1 MSSCL
6 KQHWVSYAGDE
17 GEVWKCVLLARA
29 LRRSLTTRP
38 LVVIVSDNVSHDLGR
53 RLQGEVGSVFWAEP
67 VPGVLFRSVAKRVA
81 GGLKGLH
88 KAVFLDCACLPL
100 KNCDDLFRTH
110 GVQWVRE
117 DKAVVLTKS
126 RSLAAEDHDL
136 ITELVVQREN
146 GGKFVAEN
154 PGKRKLE
161 ELSYCAELDFKS
173 AHPTPVPGKDM
184 KMVCFVNGHPHDQDV
199 EPFRQRGVLE
209 EEVMKL
215 CVSLCPEIHSAKV
228 VVNGPALDGQLV
240 DWELHNSIAIVGMA
254 CRYPCANTIAEF
266 WSLLANGL
274 EGIRKVPEGRWTKDK
289 AFIRMDNMGAT
300 EAGFLSCPIH
310 TFDAKFFNTNAADI
324 HYLDPQ
330 QRLSL
335 RVVWEALEHAG
346 LDPNTLR
353 NTLTGVFGGWWR
365 NDYKEMLQMLGI
377 PDTDFLRG
385 YMGNALGPLTARIS
399 HFFELMGPSFST
411 ESGCST
417 SVAGVD
423 MACDSLRSDACN
435 LAIAVGANLLL
446 HPFSPSVMEGVLA
459 PDGRCK
465 TYDASA
471 DGFGRAEGIGVL
483 ILKRFSDAVAD
494 GDTIWGCIRGS
505 AIVQEGPSKSMGTP
519 TVDVEAKA
527 MELALER
534 AGVDPNDVEF
544 VETHGTGTP
553 VGDPIEIAA
562 VAKAY
567 SRGSKGRT
575 NVLTIGSVKT
585 NIGHTESVCG
595 IAGIQKSVLAMKH
608 ELIPKHLHLKNLNPD
623 INLDAIPAQL
633 PLEAVPWKRRPK
645 GGKPRIAGVNSFGI
659 TGAQAHVLV
668 QEPPENLPPHS
679 FPFTDSRKLR
689 MLTFSAKSEEA
700 FRFQVK
706 AYADLLKNLPDTNE
720 PKELFLR
727 DIEYSMHTGR
737 PHMHLRQVAFGSTK
751 EELLSSMEGIRK
763 GAPIPNQVPQLCF
776 LFTGQGSQYP
786 GMARSLYEQSIVFRS
801 NFDWCESVL
810 SKEHG
815 LLSLKT
821 ALWEEQKLSELND
834 GQKSLLKS
842 SLYSQTSIF
851 VVEFCLLRL
860 WESWGVKPDAVL
872 GHSLGEFA
880 AAVAA
885 GMLSA
890 EDALK
895 LVVTRSKLIHA
906 LPAASMLVVGT
917 SLEKVEQSLERAF
930 SNQKKWLDVA
940 AVNSESQTVLAG
952 PTDLVHEFK
961 LYCDNNDIKTHVLDA
976 SHAFHSHLMDPM
988 LAEYEALA
996 RTIGYKEASTGIKF
1010 ISAVDGRTVSKVDA
1024 KYWVRH
1030 TRERVRFLEASH
1042 AAVNEGQSLFLEVGP
1057 HPVLSTLLMT
1067 NVDEVADVVTSAS
1080 LRRKCDDWETMLAAL
1095 GKLYALG
1102 RPITWAN
1109 FHRYSG
1115 GRRVELPGYH
1125 FEETPYWMNIK
1136 DEGSN
1141 PFHPLLGSFV
1151 PNPSDV
1157 TIFKSS
1163 VNVHRLP
1170 FLKDHALGDKIIFP
1184 CVGYVDMCM
1193 TAGYAATMCNEGS
1206 YIKPTSP
1213 LCVRNFSILTPV
1225 CLSEMTPTEFQ
1236 VVVSRQS
1243 AGEINTSIF
1252 TKVYLEDSTYKWVK
1266 NAVGNFVS
1274 SPPVRTLIAS
1284 EEFGAIKARCTELV
1298 RVNFDYREL
1307 EEFGFNFGPSCHT
1320 VSPGC
1325 KNPENSGE
1333 WLFPFRCHESQEDH
1347 ERFIVHPWVTDPML
1361 QSQIMAL
1368 GLLHDTQVRKRLVV
1382 PVSIDNFTWWG
1393 HSAPSG
1399 YIHIK
1404 HGDGGN
1410 EAHLYSEEGILM
1422 VSMLGTE
1429 FMETT
1434 LANILSLI
1442 DSQKNPYPSL
1452 AEFTWKEKLGP
1463 EERRIPD
1470 AGLESISI
1478 KDVTFNPKDSAFT
1491 AEEFKFYTEFNIL
1504 GGLYMLKAMKEL
1516 GLDKEETF
1524 TWPEISE
1531 KIGVLPLLSKFL
1543 RYILLELGTE
1553 GWVSAGKCDTF
1564 SIPKPFPSVEALQAK
1579 ISSLAEVI
1587 REGGVGLTELSSTQ
1601 GVWQVLAQILTG
1613 RTSALPLLFP
1623 DGSTISTKGPAEVC
1637 YTESVFAHKRYALN
1651 EVEGALLSQLSTLGG
1666 SKSVVRILEVGAGV
1680 GSETTHLLK
1689 HMSKAGVA
1697 HFEYTYTDL
1706 APSFLQK
1713 GETLFAESGISAKF
1727 RVLDVEKDP
1736 MAQGFTPKQ
1745 YDVIVASWV
1754 LHATKNIEESVANLI
1769 LLLRPGGYFLIT
1781 ELVEPTRAV
1790 KLLFG
1795 GLEGFW
1801 KFDDTKIRPWHCE
1814 LSVKGWHSLLETNG
1828 FEVASLESYAGA
1840 NALIVAKLG
1849 ESNKIITKHSWEE
1862 LSVQKLGHTW
1872 ILFGDTNPTSPS
1884 AELQRNLEAV
1894 NCHIVR
1900 ITLSD
1905 IQSGCME
1912 TKVTEILQHTFTLEN
1927 VKVRGLVYSWA
1938 LNEEL
1943 TTAQICEPFLYICK
1957 YLVKV
1962 QSSLR
1967 VVALTRGNMSTGG
1980 SDFYLKPPIASPLIA
1995 MVNVLANE
2003 NMDLSC
2009 KCVDIDP
2016 NPKIERPVSDAWNEL
2031 FATDADV
2038 MVAYRAHQRCTPRL
2052 RPYKVKTSP
2061 LPIPNTPRYKLVLPP
2076 SHIIQ
2081 DLQFTP
2087 CEPEPLGES
2096 DVEVEVKAYAL
2107 NFLDVLMVTK
2117 PDPVFEKYNY
2127 LGVDIAGVVTA
2138 VGANTN
2144 RKVGERVVV
2153 VRRHGLAMPSHI
2165 ISPGYRTCIIPDDIT
2180 FSEAATFPM
2189 GLLTVA
2195 TCLVDVA
2202 KAGPGD
2208 VVLIHTASGGVGLI
2222 GIQIAQRLGAT
2233 VVVTAGN
2240 EKKRNYLRSLGVKHV
2255 FNSRS
2260 TEYEKDI
2267 RASLG
2272 GRGVTIVMNSLT
2284 SPGFKEATL
2293 NLCEKGARFVEMSK
2307 MNIWSKEDVEKLRPD
2322 VYYEVVDV
2330 STLSDEKLNEL
2341 AVYLQDQLLRRIE
2354 DRPTPLPFTR
2364 FNASEIRDA
2373 LEYMEKVKHI
2383 GKIVLV
2389 MPDQGVGKEQTFHL
2403 FDGRSTYMI
2412 TGGLGGIGLEV
2423 AKWMATTGAQ
2433 NFLLLGRSAP
2443 KPEALDKIEKL
2454 RRAGVRI
2461 ETRSVDVGIME
2472 ELQQLMTEFDSGALP
2487 PLRGIMHAAGVLDDA
2502 TYENQTWDKF
2512 ENVFNC
2518 KVQGAWNLHQLSL
2531 NLTFPLEHF
2540 VLFSSMTA
2548 TIGAVAQS
2556 NYAAANQY
2564 LDSLVHY
2571 RSSLGLPGTAV
2582 NWGQWGQVGLA
2593 ANLHVALNKP
2603 LTIHQGTAALEHA
2616 LTSHKTQLMAHE
2628 SDLGG
2633 YKAVLPSC
2641 KGLLVDFEEDS
2652 VAQGEIDGDEF
2663 WREYDGAINRDAKCD
2678 IVRRFLKRLIRIT
2691 LKMDKN
2697 EEIEDQVNFQ
2707 DMGFDS
2713 LLMVEMK
2720 NGLQASV
2727 GKRVKISINAVKD
2740 CKTVAQLTDR
2750 LVELIS
2756 GKEDL
2761 PPPTAQ
2767 ELQQLVAMDSTLPES
2782 IRVDASLVGSLTTPI
2797 TKITTVLVLGCTGTL
2812 GPYIV
2817 AELFKRRHIQK
2828 VICIMQSNPMIS
2840 PLERFRRIYE
2850 KKGLLSDIDMDR
2862 IECIVGD
2869 IKDHHFGLVEPV
2881 YRHLCTEVDAVFNLA
2896 VKVAFE
2902 EVYRCSEDPKSSR
2915 VTNVFGMRNVLQFA
2929 VDKKLKYVY
2938 HASTFAAETRVDD
2951 DGYFWEGWPAE
2962 EEVAMFP
2969 NSAYSISKLICDR
2982 LAEQAVAAGVPC
2994 KVFRL
2999 PQLGGDSVRGGN
3011 IQLDSFLMMRF
3022 LAYLYI
3028 GSMHGVRIPLSLMAV
3043 DQCAKLSIDLFF
3055 NDKAGYEMFNVLNPH
3070 LGDEREFETLAKE
3083 FGVAVQ
3089 VMDSTDFLEK
3099 WKKMDSSD
3107 EMIQL
3112 VKFAMTQEQELFKLR
3127 DDKMPYYV
3135 SWLNGNDRVFMSKK
3149 LQNLMPEEYP
3159 NCITSSKEILRRD
3172 LRHARDTG
3180 VFDRYKIKHSNPYL
3194 LS

>member
-1 MSSCL
+1 MAGL
-6 KQHWVSYAGDE
+6 KQYWVSYAGDE
-17 GEVWKCVLLARA
+17 SEVWKCVLLARA

-154 PGKRKLE
+154 PGKLKME
-161 ELSYCAELDFKS
+161 ELSYCVELDFKS

-209 EEVMKL
+209 EEVIKL

-310 TFDAKFFNTNAADI
+310 TFDAKFFNTNAADM

-335 RVVWEALEHAG
+335 RIVWEALEHAG

-377 PDTDFLRG
+377 VDTDFLRG

-751 EELLSSMEGIRK
+751 EELLSSMEGIKK

-815 LLSLKT
+815 FLSLKT
-821 ALWEEQKLSELND
+821 ALWDHGEL
-834 GQKSLLKS
+834 SLLKS

-952 PTDLVHEFK
+952 PTDVVHDFK

-976 SHAFHSHLMDPM
+976 SHAFHSRLMDPM

-1042 AAVNEGQSLFLEVGP
+1042 AVVNEGQSLFLEIGP

-1067 NVDEVADVVTSAS
+1067 NVDEVADVVTTAS

-1115 GRRVELPGYH
+1115 GRKVELPGYH

-1206 YIKPTSP
+1206 YNKPTSP

-1225 CLSEMTPTEFQ
+1225 CLSEMAPTDFQ
-1236 VVVSRQS
+1236 VVVLKGTH
-1243 AGEINTSIF
+1243 GEITSTIF
-1252 TKVYLEDSTYKWVK
+1252 TKVFLEENKFKWVRNATANFSNNPAALPHSFDLEAIKSRCKTMLRDGFDYKELED
-1266 NAVGNFVS
+1266 
-1274 SPPVRTLIAS
+1274 
-1284 EEFGAIKARCTELV
+1284 
-1298 RVNFDYREL
+1298 
-1307 EEFGFNFGPSCHT
+1307 FGFNFGPSLRMVT
-1320 VSPGC
+1320 TGWMDAEDQ
-1325 KNPENSGE
+1325 KNSTE
-1333 WLFPFRCHESQEDH
+1333 WIFPFSTHEKNEDLD
-1347 ERFIVHPWVTDPML
+1347 RFIIHPWIVDPML
-1361 QSQIMAL
+1361 QTQIIAT
-1368 GLLHDTQVRKRLVV
+1368 GLLDEKHIRKRLVV
-1382 PVSIDNFTWWG
+1382 PVSIDNYTWWG
-1393 HSAPSG
+1393 HSAPTG
-1399 YIHIK
+1399 YIYIRHR
-1404 HGDGGN
+1404 DTGN
-1410 EAHLYSEEGILM
+1410 EAHLFDDAGKIM

-1434 LANILSLI
+1434 LSNILSLI
-1442 DSQKNPYPSL
+1442 DSQKNPFPCM
-1452 AEFTWKEKLGP
+1452 ADFIWREKLGP

-1470 AGLESISI
+1470 SKRGTINLQEYVKVEHTMYTSCS
-1478 KDVTFNPKDSAFT
+1478 P
-1491 AEEFKFYTEFNIL
+1491 EEGQFYERFSQLT
-1504 GGLYMLKAMKEL
+1504 GLYMLQSMKVL
-1516 GLDKEETF
+1516 GLDTEDTIQ
-1524 TWPEISE
+1524 WPSIVS
-1531 KIGVLPLLSKFL
+1531 KLGVVPFQDKFL
-1543 RYILLELGTE
+1543 RYILVELVKDGWLELVNTGDE
-1553 GWVSAGKCDTF
+1553 STF
-1564 SIPKPFPSVEALQAK
+1564 SLAKPLP
-1579 ISSLAEVI
+1579 
-1587 REGGVGLTELSSTQ
+1587 ELSSIKNNIDEILKEIRQ
-1601 GVWQVLAQILTG
+1601 SDVGHVDLDCVVPLGSVLTSILTG
-1613 RTSALPLLFP
+1613 TQSALPLLYP
-1623 DGSTISTKGPAEVC
+1623 DMGNIRGPAEL
-1637 YTESVFAHKRYALN
+1637 YYSESVDALKRFAMADVDHAIFSKLA
-1651 EVEGALLSQLSTLGG
+1651 QMG
-1666 SKSVVRILEVGAGV
+1666 SKSVVRVLEVGAGV
-1680 GSETTHLLK
+1680 GSTTSHHIR
-1689 HMSKAGVA
+1689 HMKDAGVS
-1697 HFEYTYTDL
+1697 HFEYTYTDISP
-1706 APSFLQK
+1706 AFLQI
-1713 GETLFAESGISAKF
+1713 GTNLFEETGISAKF
-1727 RVLDVEKDP
+1727 SLLNVEKDP
-1736 MAQGFTPKQ
+1736 LDQGFIPAH
-1745 YDVIVASWV
+1745 YDLIVASWV
-1754 LHATKNIEESVANLI
+1754 LHATKNIEESMKNLKK
-1769 LLLRPGGYFLIT
+1769 LLRPGGYVFIN
-1781 ELVEPTRAV
+1781 ELVQPHRGV
-1790 KLLFG
+1790 NLLFG

-1801 KFDDTKIRPWHCE
+1801 RFEDLHLRPWNCE
-1814 LSVKGWHSLLETNG
+1814 LSVDKWSKILDKLGFDNFTYWKG
-1828 FEVASLESYAGA
+1828 YAGTD
-1840 NALIVAKLG
+1840 ALMLAKLKPS
-1849 ESNKIITKHSWEE
+1849 ETVFSNKIASKQDHLEN
-1862 LSVQKLGHTW
+1862 KLNW
-1872 ILFGDTNPTSPS
+1872 IVFGDEGIATKELVRRLKATNKNVVMVTSQMD
-1884 AELQRNLEAV
+1884 EE
-1894 NCHIVR
+1894 
-1900 ITLSD
+1900 
-1905 IQSGCME
+1905 
-1912 TKVTEILQHTFTLEN
+1912 HTAMLLRSTGADSPHHPIEGVLYLW
-1927 VKVRGLVYSWA
+1927 GLDHDRS
-1938 LNEEL
+1938 
-1943 TTAQICEPFLYICK
+1943 TAQVCEPFLHICK
-1957 YLVKV
+1957 YLAKLQI
-1962 QSSLR
+1962 QSSMKL
-1967 VVALTRGNMSTGG
+1967 VVITQGNMCTGPD
-1980 SDFYLKPPIASPLIA
+1980 DFYQSQPKASPLVA
-1995 MVNVLANE
+1995 MLNVLANE
-2003 NMDLSC
+2003 NPDLIC
-2009 KCVDIDP
+2009 KCVDIDASE
-2016 NPKIERPVSDAWNEL
+2016 NSLDIAMAEAFTEL
-2031 FATDADV
+2031 FTTDVDV
-2038 MVAYRAHQRCTPRL
+2038 LVAYRKGHRCTPRL
-2052 RPYKVKTSP
+2052 RPYKAKSAP
-2061 LPIPNTPRYKLVLPP
+2061 LPLPRTPRFRLVLPP
-2076 SHIIQ
+2076 SHLIQ
-2081 DLQFTP
+2081 DLHFAP
-2087 CEPEPLGES
+2087 CEPDPIPEKH
-2096 DVEVEVKAYAL
+2096 VEVEVKAYAL
-2107 NFLDVLMVTK
+2107 NFLDVFMVTK

-2127 LGVDIAGVVTA
+2127 LGIDIAGVVTA
-2138 VGANTN
+2138 VGAGCEK
-2144 RKVGERVVV
+2144 KVGDRVVLI
-2153 VRRHGLAMPSHI
+2153 RRTGVAMPTHI
-2165 ISPGYRTCIIPDDIT
+2165 VAQDHRTLVIPDDVT
-2180 FSEAATFPM
+2180 FSEAATYPM
-2189 GLLTVA
+2189 GIITVA
-2195 TCLVDVA
+2195 SCLVDTA
-2202 KAGPGD
+2202 KATKGD
-2208 VVLIHTASGGVGLI
+2208 IVLIHTASGGVGLL
-2222 GIQIAQRLGAT
+2222 GIQIAQRLGCT
-2233 VVVTAGN
+2233 IVVTAGN
-2240 EKKRNYLRSLGVKHV
+2240 ERKRNYLRSLGLTHV
-2255 FNSRS
+2255 FNSRTTDYQ
-2260 TEYEKDI
+2260 TEI
-2267 RASLG
+2267 RRSLG
-2272 GRGVTIVMNSLT
+2272 GRGVTVVLNSLT
-2284 SPGFKEATL
+2284 GPGFKEATL
-2293 NLCEKGARFVEMSK
+2293 AVCEQGARFIEMSK
-2307 MNIWSKEDVEKLRPD
+2307 MNIWSKEQVKKLRPD
-2322 VYYEVVDV
+2322 VFYEVVDV
-2330 STLSDEKLNEL
+2330 STHTEEKVSHLTN
-2341 AVYLQDQLLRRIE
+2341 YLQTMLMSPKSE
-2354 DRPTPLPFTR
+2354 RPKPLPYTR
-2364 FNASEIRDA
+2364 FDASEIRDA
-2373 LEYMEKVKHI
+2373 LEFMEKVRHI
-2383 GKIVLV
+2383 GKIVLT
-2389 MPDQGVGKEQTFHL
+2389 MPDLSPGSEPIFRL
-2403 FDGRSTYMI
+2403 FNDKSTYLI

-2423 AKWMATTGAQ
+2423 ANWMGNNGAKT
-2433 NFLLLGRSAP
+2433 LLLVGRSPP
-2443 KPEALDKIEKL
+2443 KADVMEKVQNL
-2454 RRAGVRI
+2454 RQLGITVEIRQC
-2461 ETRSVDVGIME
+2461 DVGDMD
-2472 ELQQLMTEFDSGALP
+2472 QLTSLVADCHNGKLP
-2487 PLRGIMHAAGVLDDA
+2487 PLRGVMHAAGVLDDA

-2512 ENVFNC
+2512 EAVFQC

-2531 NLTFPLEHF
+2531 ELPYPLEHF
-2540 VLFSSMTA
+2540 VLFSSMTV
-2548 TIGAVAQS
+2548 TLGSPGQS
-2556 NYAAANQY
+2556 NYSAANYY
-2564 LDSLVHY
+2564 LDQLVHY
-2571 RSSLGLPGTAV
+2571 RSSLGLLGTTI

-2593 ANLHVALNKP
+2593 ANLHVAMNKP
-2603 LTIHQGTAALEHA
+2603 ITIHQGLAALEHA
-2616 LTSHKTQLMAHE
+2616 IKSHKSQIMAHDT
-2628 SDLGG
+2628 DLSGV
-2633 YKAVLPSC
+2633 KMVLPSTR
-2641 KGLLVDFEEDS
+2641 GLLADIEEETSLGATD
-2652 VAQGEIDGDEF
+2652 IDGDEF
-2663 WREYDGAINRDAKCD
+2663 WREYDGASNRDAKFD

-2756 GKEDL
+2756 GKEEL
-2761 PPPTAQ
+2761 APPTAE
-2767 ELQQLVAMDSTLPES
+2767 ELKDLVARDAKLPEN
-2782 IRVDASLVGSLTTPI
+2782 IRVDPEMKSKLRPLSQAS
-2797 TKITTVLVLGCTGTL
+2797 TVLVIGSTGTL
-2812 GPYIV
+2812 GPYV
-2817 AELFKRRHIQK
+2817 AREIFKRSQIKK
-2828 VICIMQSNPMIS
+2828 VYCLMQPS
-2840 PLERFRRIYE
+2840 PVVSVSDRFQRVFE
-2850 KKGLLSDIDMDR
+2850 KKGLFHEIDMTR
-2862 IECIVGD
+2862 VECISGD
-2869 IKDHHFGLVEPV
+2869 VKQPCFGLSQQI
-2881 YRHLCTEVDAVFNLA
+2881 YQQIATEVDVVFNLA

-2902 EVYRCSEDPKSSR
+2902 EVYRDSEDPKSSR
-2915 VTNVFGMRNVLQFA
+2915 VTNVFGMRNVLSFA

-2951 DGYFWEGWPAE
+2951 DGYFWESWPAE

-3043 DQCAKLSIDLFF
+3043 DQCAKISIDLFF

-3089 VMDSTDFLEK
+3089 VLDSTDFLEK
-3099 WKKMDSSD
+3099 WKKMDSND

-3112 VKFAMTQEQELFKLR
+3112 VKFATSQEELLKLR
-3127 DDKMPYYV
+3127 DQKMPYYI
-3135 SWLNGNDRVFMSKK
+3135 SWLNGNQNIFFSKK
-3149 LQNLMPEEYP
+3149 VASLMPEEYP
-3159 NCITSSKEILRRD
+3159 NCITPSWEVLRHD
-3172 LRHARDTG
+3172 LRHAKDTG
-3180 VFDRYKIKHSNPYL
+3180 IFDRHKIKHSNPYF

>member
-1 MSSCL
+1 MPFNFDPS
-6 KQHWVSYAGDE
+6 
-17 GEVWKCVLLARA
+17 
-29 LRRSLTTRP
+29 
-38 LVVIVSDNVSHDLGR
+38 R

-154 PGKRKLE
+154 PGKLKME
-161 ELSYCAELDFKS
+161 ELSYCVELDFKS

-209 EEVMKL
+209 EEVIKL

-310 TFDAKFFNTNAADI
+310 TFDAKFFNTNAADM

-335 RVVWEALEHAG
+335 RIVWEALEHAG

-377 PDTDFLRG
+377 VDTDFLRG

-1206 YIKPTSP
+1206 YSKPTSP

-1236 VVVSRQS
+1236 VVVSKT
-1243 AGEINTSIF
+1243 AEGDICTTIF
-1252 TKVYLEDSTYKWVK
+1252 TKVFLEEDNYKWVR
-1266 NAVGNFVS
+1266 NATATFTSNPPPLQESVVGNFS
-1274 SPPVRTLIAS
+1274 Q
-1284 EEFGAIKARCTELV
+1284 IKLRCSELV
-1298 RVNFDYREL
+1298 RTNFSYQEL
-1307 EEFGFNFGPSCHT
+1307 VEFGFNFGPSCQT
-1320 VSPGC
+1320 VSC
-1325 KNPENSGE
+1325 ALRNPDDHGE
-1333 WLFPFRCHESQEDH
+1333 WIFPFASHESSEDH
-1347 ERFIVHPWVTDPML
+1347 ERFIIHPWVTDPML
-1361 QSQIMAL
+1361 QTQIIAS
-1368 GLLHDTQVRKRLVV
+1368 GLLHDKQVRKRLVV
-1382 PVSIDNFTWWG
+1382 PVQIDNYTWWG

-1399 YIHIK
+1399 YVYIK
-1404 HGDGGN
+1404 NTDVGN
-1410 EAHLYSEEGILM
+1410 EAHLFDDDGKLM
-1422 VSMLGTE
+1422 VSMVGTE
-1429 FMETT
+1429 FMDTT
-1434 LANILSLI
+1434 ISNILSLI
-1442 DSQKNPYPSL
+1442 DSQKNPYPSM
-1452 AEFTWKEKLGP
+1452 AEYTWREKLGP
-1463 EERRIPD
+1463 EERRVPD
-1470 AGLESISI
+1470 SQRGSISLQAI
-1478 KDVTFNPKDSAFT
+1478 QSSEPLNKLT
-1491 AEEFKFYTEFNIL
+1491 ADEQDHLEREHTL
-1504 GGLYMLKAMKEL
+1504 GGLYILKAMKEL
-1516 GLDKEETF
+1516 GLDLHEQF
-1524 TWPEISE
+1524 SYPEIVQ
-1531 KIGVLPLLSKFL
+1531 KLGVRPELDKFL
-1543 RYILLELGTE
+1543 RYLLLELVKD
-1553 GWVSAGKCDTF
+1553 GWLQNNEIDTF
-1564 SIPKPFPSVEALQAK
+1564 QVPKPFPELKQIRSQVAVFLKQLCSTKVVDIDMNSV
-1579 ISSLAEVI
+1579 STVW
-1587 REGGVGLTELSSTQ
+1587 ELLS
-1601 GVWQVLAQILTG
+1601 QILTG
-1613 RTSALPLLFP
+1613 KQSALELLFP
-1623 DGSTISTKGPAEVC
+1623 EGTNVRGPAELY
-1637 YTESVFAHKRYALN
+1637 YTESLFASKRHN
-1651 EVEGALLSQLSTLGG
+1651 MTSIDSSILSQLSEMGA
-1666 SKSVVRILEVGAGV
+1666 KSVVRVLEVGAGI
-1680 GSETTHLLK
+1680 GSSTTHLIRN
-1689 HMSKAGVA
+1689 MINAGVS

-1706 APSFLQK
+1706 SPSFLQK
-1713 GETLFAESGISAKF
+1713 GQTLFEESGISAKF
-1727 RVLDVEKDP
+1727 AIFDVEKDP
-1736 MAQGFTPKQ
+1736 LEQGFIPAH

-1754 LHATKNIEESVANLI
+1754 LHATKNIQESVTNI
-1769 LLLRPGGYFLIT
+1769 KKLLKPGGYVLIT
-1781 ELVEPTRAV
+1781 ELTEPTRPIN
-1790 KLLFG
+1790 LLYG
-1795 GLEGFW
+1795 GLAGFW
-1801 KFDDTKIRPWHCE
+1801 KFDDSIRPWNCE
-1814 LSVKGWHSLLETNG
+1814 LSITNWEKILDMTGFQDVASFPICEETN
-1828 FEVASLESYAGA
+1828 AY
-1840 NALIVAKLG
+1840 IIAKLG
-1849 ESNKIITKHSWEE
+1849 TNSIKNKSLVEDEKS
-1862 LSVQKLGHTW
+1862 KLKTW
-1872 ILFGDTNPTSPS
+1872 ILFGSTDCKVS
-1884 AELQRNLEAV
+1884 AKVMDRLAQINHVAVLITTDQLYGDAKPLE
-1894 NCHIVR
+1894 
-1900 ITLSD
+1900 
-1905 IQSGCME
+1905 E
-1912 TKVTEILQHTFTLEN
+1912 
-1927 VKVRGLVYSWA
+1927 KVRDVFAVHMNDPNLNVVGVIYLCGLDSK
-1938 LNEEL
+1938 L
-1943 TTAQICEPFLYICK
+1943 TIKSICEPFLYICK
-1957 YLVKV
+1957 NLVKTTSV
-1962 QSSLR
+1962 K
-1967 VVALTRGNMSTGG
+1967 VTVFTRGNLCTG
-1980 SDFYLKPPIASPLIA
+1980 SLDFHQAEPTASPLVG
-1995 MVNVLANE
+1995 MLNVLSNE
-2003 NMDLSC
+2003 NPDLIC
-2009 KCVDIDP
+2009 KVVDLEGDQ
-2016 NPKIERPVSDAWNEL
+2016 NVSLQHVVAEAFTEL
-2031 FATDADV
+2031 FTTDIDV
-2038 MVAYRAHQRCTPRL
+2038 MVAYRKGHRCTSRL
-2052 RPYKVKTSP
+2052 RPYKAKSAP
-2061 LPIPNTPRYKLVLPP
+2061 LPIPRTPRFRLVLPA
-2076 SHIIQ
+2076 SHLIQ
-2081 DLQFTP
+2081 DLHFTP
-2087 CEPEPLGES
+2087 CEPEPVGEK
-2096 DVEVEVKAYAL
+2096 EVEIKVIAYAL

-2117 PDPVFEKYNY
+2117 PDPVFENYNY

-2138 VGANTN
+2138 VGPKAS
-2144 RKVGERVVV
+2144 RKVGDRVVMI
-2153 VRRHGLAMPSHI
+2153 RRKGLAMPSHLV
-2165 ISPGYRTCIIPDDIT
+2165 SPDYRTLIIPDDIT
-2180 FSEAATFPM
+2180 FAEAATFPM
-2189 GLLTVA
+2189 GMLTVA
-2195 TCLVDVA
+2195 SCLVDTA
-2202 KAGPGD
+2202 KATKGD
-2208 VVLIHTASGGVGLI
+2208 IVLIHTASGGVGLL
-2222 GIQIAQRLGAT
+2222 GIQIAQRLGCT
-2233 VVVTAGN
+2233 IVVTAGN
-2240 EKKRNYLRSLGVKHV
+2240 ERKRNYLRSLGLTHV
-2255 FNSRS
+2255 FNSRTTDYQ
-2260 TEYEKDI
+2260 TEI
-2267 RASLG
+2267 RRSLG
-2272 GRGVTIVMNSLT
+2272 GRGVTVVLNSLT
-2284 SPGFKEATL
+2284 GPGFKEATL
-2293 NLCEKGARFVEMSK
+2293 AVCEKGARFIEMSK
-2307 MNIWSKEDVEKLRPD
+2307 MNIWSKEQVKKLRPD
-2322 VYYEVVDV
+2322 VFYEVVDV
-2330 STLSDEKLNEL
+2330 STHTEEKITELSD
-2341 AVYLQDQLLRRIE
+2341 YLQEQLMQSLQ
-2354 DRPTPLPFTR
+2354 DRPTPLPFVR
-2364 FNASEIRDA
+2364 FDAAEIRDA
-2373 LEYMEKVKHI
+2373 LEHMEKVKHI
-2383 GKIVLV
+2383 GKIVLT
-2389 MPDQGVGKEQTFHL
+2389 MPEIGTKLTSGEPSSPL
-2403 FDGRSTYMI
+2403 FNGISTYLI

-2423 AKWMATTGAQ
+2423 ANWMGNNGAKTI
-2433 NFLLLGRSAP
+2433 LLLGRSLP
-2443 KPEALDKIEKL
+2443 KSDALDKLEKL
-2454 RRAGVRI
+2454 RKLGIRLEVRQC
-2461 ETRSVDVGIME
+2461 DVGDMG
-2472 ELQQLMTEFDSGALP
+2472 QLVALKVKEFDSGALP

-2512 ENVFNC
+2512 ENVFHC
-2518 KVQGAWNLHQLSL
+2518 KIQGAWNLHKLS
-2531 NLTFPLEHF
+2531 TQMSFPLEHF
-2540 VLFSSMTA
+2540 VLFSSVTA
-2548 TIGAVAQS
+2548 TVGAHGQS
-2556 NYAAANQY
+2556 NYVAANQY
-2564 LDSLVHY
+2564 LDALVHY
-2571 RSSLGLPGTAV
+2571 RSSLGLPGTSV
-2582 NWGQWGQVGLA
+2582 NWGQWGQVGIC
-2593 ANLHVALNKP
+2593 ANIVVPFNKP
-2603 LTIHQGTAALEHA
+2603 ITIHQGITALEYA
-2616 LTSHKTQLMAHE
+2616 VKSHKTQIIAHE
-2628 SDLGG
+2628 TDLAAI
-2633 YKAVLPSC
+2633 KKVLVSTR
-2641 KGLLVDFEEDS
+2641 GLLADFEDDANQS
-2652 VAQGEIDGDEF
+2652 HREIDGDEF
-2663 WREYDGAINRDAKCD
+2663 WREYDCASNRDAKCD

-2756 GKEDL
+2756 GKEEL
-2761 PPPTAQ
+2761 APPTAE
-2767 ELQQLVAMDSTLPES
+2767 ELKDLVARDAKLPEN
-2782 IRVDASLVGSLTTPI
+2782 IRVDPEMKSKLRPLSQAS
-2797 TKITTVLVLGCTGTL
+2797 TVLVIGSTGTL

-2817 AELFKRRHIQK
+2817 REIFKRNQIKK
-2828 VICIMQSNPMIS
+2828 VYCLMQHTPLVS
-2840 PLERFRRIYE
+2840 PSERFKRVYE
-2850 KKGLLSDIDMDR
+2850 KKGLLSEINLEQ
-2862 IECIVGD
+2862 IECIPGD
-2869 IKDHHFGLVEPV
+2869 VKELRFGLCDAV
-2881 YRHLCTEVDAVFNLA
+2881 YSQLLSEVDVVFNLA

-2902 EVYRCSEDPKSSR
+2902 EIYRDSEDPQSSR
-2915 VTNVFGMRNVLQFA
+2915 IINVNGMKNVLSFA
-2929 VDKKLKYVY
+2929 VEKKLKYVY
-2938 HASTFAAETRVDD
+2938 HASTFAAAAAVDT
-2951 DGYFWEGWPAE
+2951 DGSFSENWPDE
-2962 EEVAMFP
+2962 IEVFLLP
-2969 NSAYSISKLICDR
+2969 QSAYSISKLICDR

-2999 PQLGGDSVRGGN
+2999 PQIGGDAVRGGN
-3011 IQLDSFLMMRF
+3011 VQLNSFLMTRC
-3022 LAYLYI
+3022 LAYLYT
-3028 GSMHGVRIPLSLMAV
+3028 GYMHGSSVPLSLMAV
-3043 DQCAKLSIDLFF
+3043 DQCAKLSMDLFF
-3055 NDKAGYEMFNVLNPH
+3055 NEKAGYEMFNVLNPH
-3070 LGDEREFETLAKE
+3070 LGDEREFEALARE
-3083 FGVAVQ
+3083 FGITVTVL
-3089 VMDSTDFLEK
+3089 DSSEFVDM
-3099 WKKMDSSD
+3099 WKQMDSSD
-3107 EMIQL
+3107 EMVQL
-3112 VKFAMTQEQELFKLR
+3112 VKFAMSKDTELLHLRDQEL
-3127 DDKMPYYV
+3127 PYYT
-3135 SWLNGNDRVFMSKK
+3135 SWRAGNKDVFLSKK
-3149 LQNLMPEEYP
+3149 MKELMPEEYP
-3159 NCITSSKEILRRD
+3159 SCITPSWDVLRRD
-3172 LRHARDTG
+3172 LRFAKDTG
-3180 VFDRYKIKHSNPYL
+3180 IFDRYKIKHSNPYM